1 MQLLEHAL
9 PELGKPSRRAP
20 VRLEDI
26 ASFEGAFLSN
36 ARGVAIVSAVDALS
50 CRCRQRACKRSPTPT
65 RRCPGIPS
73 PISGAAELVA
83 AREICTAHLVQLCT
97 G

>member
-1 MQLLEHAL
+1 MQLLERAL
-9 PELGKPSRRAP
+9 PELGEPSRRAP

-50 CRCRQRACKRSPTPT
+50 LPVP
-65 RRCPGIPS
+65 
-73 PISGAAELVA
+73 A
-83 AREICTAHLVQLCT
+83 ARMQAIADAYASVPWHPIAHFRSS
-97 G
+97 